1 MYFKNNVLFYFYTVP
16 NAVKYLNYSRET
28 ESITVTWPPAQNK
41 FDGYVLSI
49 NSKIFNKEKILSS
62 GVRYEDNILIIQLYK
77 K

>member
-1 MYFKNNVLFYFYTVP
+1 MFYFYTVP
-16 NAVKYLNYSRET
+16 NAVKYLNYSRDS

-62 GVRYEDNILIIQLYK
+62 GVRYEDNILIFSYIK
-77 K
+77 NN

>member
-1 MYFKNNVLFYFYTVP
+1 MFYFYTVP
-16 NAVKYLNYSRET
+16 NAVKYLNYSRDS

-62 GVRYEDNILIIQLYK
+62 GVRYEDNILIFSYMK
-77 K
+77 NN